1 MRTSDYSKLSLEYHG
16 THEFRRGGD
25 DIDNEPHNVMV
36 AEQVD
41 HNIQAADANFEAWTE
56 EYRNRFNVYAS
67 MQNTRR
73 KSYYGGDMDPNAYG
87 RTHDLVVV
95 AGGQYT
101 HKFGNLLF
109 MPAELVGGVEYN
121 YNYLNDITVGY
132 DHNVL
137 QEVNIYSAYL
147 QNEWRTDRWGFLV
160 GARLDKH
167 SLIHNAIVSPR
178 ANIRFNPSEKVNF
191 RLSYSTGF
199 RSPQAYD
206 EDFHVAVVGGER
218 VVTILAP
225 GLKQE
230 SSNSVSFSADL
241 YHTFGKVQTNL
252 LLEAFYTDLR
262 DVFALRRLEQP
273 DDKGN
278 AVLER
283 YNGNGARVWG
293 FNIEGKAI
301 FSSHLQLQLGATVQ
315 QSRYKQ
321 PEEWSEDPAV
331 PAEKRMFRT
340 PDIYGYFTLKYNP
353 VKPLSLSL
361 SGTYT
366 GEMLVQHLAG
376 SGTDVDVAV
385 TTPDFFDLNLKVAY
399 DFRIFNYVT
408 LQLNAGVQ
416 NIFNA
421 YQKDFDQ
428 GALRDS
434 GYIYGPM
441 LPRSIYAGLK
451 III

>member
-1 MRTSDYSKLSLEYHG
+1 M
-16 THEFRRGGD
+16 
-25 DIDNEPHNVMV
+25 
-36 AEQVD
+36 
-41 HNIQAADANFEAWTE
+41 
-56 EYRNRFNVYAS
+56 
-67 MQNTRR
+67 
-73 KSYYGGDMDPNAYG
+73 
-87 RTHDLVVV
+87 
-95 AGGQYT
+95 
-101 HKFGNLLF
+101 
-109 MPAELVGGVEYN
+109 
-121 YNYLNDITVGY
+121 
-132 DHNVL
+132 
-137 QEVNIYSAYL
+137 
-147 QNEWRTDRWGFLV
+147 
-160 GARLDKH
+160 
-167 SLIHNAIVSPR
+167 
-178 ANIRFNPSEKVNF
+178 
-191 RLSYSTGF
+191 
-199 RSPQAYD
+199 
-206 EDFHVAVVGGER
+206 
-218 VVTILAP
+218 
-225 GLKQE
+225 
-230 SSNSVSFSADL
+230 
-241 YHTFGKVQTNL
+241 QTNL

-293 FNIEGKAI
+293 FNVEGKAI
-301 FSSHLQLQLGATVQ
+301 FSSHLQLQLGATLQ

-353 VKPLSLSL
+353 VKPLTLSL

-399 DFRIFNYVT
+399 DFRIFNYAT
-408 LQLNAGVQ
+408 LQVNAGVQ

-451 III
+451 ITI

>member
-1 MRTSDYSKLSLEYHG
+1 MDFS
-16 THEFRRGGD
+16 FR
-25 DIDNEPHNVMV
+25 
-36 AEQVD
+36 
-41 HNIQAADANFEAWTE
+41 
-56 EYRNRFNVYAS
+56 
-67 MQNTRR
+67 
-73 KSYYGGDMDPNAYG
+73 
-87 RTHDLVVV
+87 
-95 AGGQYT
+95 YT
-101 HKFGNLLF
+101 
-109 MPAELVGGVEYN
+109 
-121 YNYLNDITVGY
+121 
-132 DHNVL
+132 
-137 QEVNIYSAYL
+137 
-147 QNEWRTDRWGFLV
+147 
-160 GARLDKH
+160 
-167 SLIHNAIVSPR
+167 
-178 ANIRFNPSEKVNF
+178 
-191 RLSYSTGF
+191 
-199 RSPQAYD
+199 
-206 EDFHVAVVGGER
+206 
-218 VVTILAP
+218 
-225 GLKQE
+225 
-230 SSNSVSFSADL
+230 
-241 YHTFGKVQTNL
+241 
-252 LLEAFYTDLR
+252 

-293 FNIEGKAI
+293 FNVEGKAI
-301 FSSHLQLQLGATVQ
+301 FSSHLQLQLGATLQ

-353 VKPLSLSL
+353 VKPLTLSL

-399 DFRIFNYVT
+399 DFRIFNYAT
-408 LQLNAGVQ
+408 LQVNAGVQ

-451 III
+451 ITI